1 MIDPQLENK
10 VALVTGA
17 NHGIG
22 AAIATALAAQGA
34 RVFITFYREPTRY
47 SDEQLQEARAAGI
60 GGDVLYRALQG
71 QPARPLVEA
80 IRARGGTA
88 VAHEMDLADP
98 GNIPILFDLCA
109 SELGPVDVLVNN
121 HTLCV
126 LETFDPALESTEGS
140 GVQRITAE
148 GIDAHFAVNAR
159 AFALLMAE
167 YLQRYLERGATSGR
181 IINISTDAAH
191 AHVANVSYAAS
202 KHAIESYSRSAALE
216 MGKYGITANVVAPG
230 PVQTG
235 YLTPQAVRD
244 IAAGTPLRRVG
255 APDDVADV
263 VVFLASDQAR
273 WITGQLIYVGGGWRI
288 PS

>member
-22 AAIATALAAQGA
+22 AAIAKALAAQGA
-34 RVFITFYREPTRY
+34 KVCITFCREPTRY
-47 SDEQLQEARAAGI
+47 SDEQLRKAKAAGI
-60 GGDVLYRALQG
+60 GGDALYRALQG
-71 QPARPLVEA
+71 KPAGPLVEA
-80 IRARGGTA
+80 IRAQGGTA

-98 GNIPILFDLCA
+98 GNIPTLFDLCA

-121 HTLCV
+121 HTFCV
-126 LETFDPALESTEGS
+126 LETFDPSLESAAGS

-159 AFALLMAE
+159 AYALLMAE
-167 YLQRYLERGATSGR
+167 YLHGYLERGATSGR

-216 MGKYGITANVVAPG
+216 MGKYGITVNVVAPG
-230 PVQTG
+230 PIQTG
-235 YLTPQAVRD
+235 YLAPQAVRD
-244 IAAGTPLRRVG
+244 IAAGTPLQRVG
-255 APDDVADV
+255 EPEDVADV
-263 VVFLASDQAR
+263 VVFLASEQAR

-288 PS
+288 PL

>member
-47 SDEQLQEARAAGI
+47 SDEQLREARAAGI